1 MSEAPQRRLAAIV
14 SADVVGYSRL
24 MGADE
29 AGTHARLQARFGD
42 LVQPKLI
49 EHRGRV
55 VKLMGDGLLAE
66 FSSVVDAV
74 NWAVAVQTEAAQL
87 NHGESDDKRIE
98 YRVGINLGDVI
109 VDGDDIFGDGVNVA
123 ARLQESAEPGGIAI
137 SDIVQGQIRDK
148 LDVDFSD
155 SGDVEMKNIAQPV
168 HVWRWHA
175 IERGSAP
182 HAAAEQGAAL
192 PLPEK
197 PSIAVLPFDNMS
209 GDPEQ
214 EYFSDGISE
223 DIITALSKFRWFF
236 VSARN
241 STFTYKGQAVEITQV
256 GRELGVRYVLEG
268 SVRKA
273 GSRVRITAQLIEA
286 ASGNHIWAERYDREL
301 VDIFDLQD
309 EMQQAIVAAVEP
321 EMAGAEMERAA
332 KKSPQLLD
340 AWDLFQQ
347 ANWHFNQRSAADT
360 DLAEPLYEK
369 VVALDP
375 SFAPAYAMHAWLL
388 HNGVAYGFRTD
399 RDGQLNKGLK
409 LAQLG
414 VLKDDRDALTH
425 FALGR
430 IMSISGD
437 LAGGIREQRLAVQL
451 NPNFSFA
458 AWGLGEALGRA
469 GQFEEALET
478 IDVALRLSP
487 RDPLRFLFFL
497 FKGKSHDGLGQIEA
511 AEAAYRESVAL
522 NRRVPTV
529 IPNIVLIEFLARR
542 DRLEEARG
550 LMTEL
555 LGLHPEINVASVSP
569 QTEAAWD
576 VFKERWRDNLVAAGL
591 PE

>member
-123 ARLQESAEPGGIAI
+123 ARLQESAEPGGVAI

-223 DIITALSKFRWFF
+223 EIITALSKFRWFF

-268 SVRKA
+268 SVRRA
-273 GSRVRITAQLIEA
+273 GGTLRINAQLTD
-286 ASGNHIWAERYDREL
+286 GQTRNHLWAEIFDRDRQ
-301 VDIFDLQD
+301 DIFALQD
-309 EMQQAIVAAVEP
+309 DVIGKIV
-321 EMAGAEMERAA
+321 
-332 KKSPQLLD
+332 D
-340 AWDLFQQ
+340 ALKI
-347 ANWHFNQRSAADT
+347 NLTAD
-360 DLAEPLYEK
+360 EK
-369 VVALDP
+369 
-375 SFAPAYAMHAWLL
+375 
-388 HNGVAYGFRTD
+388 R
-399 RDGQLNKGLK
+399 K
-409 LAQLG
+409 LANLPT
-414 VLKDDRDALTH
+414 D
-425 FALGR
+425 
-430 IMSISGD
+430 
-437 LAGGIREQRLAVQL
+437 
-451 NPNFSFA
+451 NP
-458 AWGLGEALGRA
+458 EAY
-469 GQFEEALET
+469 Q
-478 IDVALRLSP
+478 
-487 RDPLRFLFFL
+487 
-497 FKGKSHDGLGQIEA
+497 
-511 AEAAYRESVAL
+511 
-522 NRRVPTV
+522 
-529 IPNIVLIEFLARR
+529 
-542 DRLEEARG
+542 
-550 LMTEL
+550 
-555 LGLHPEINVASVSP
+555 
-569 QTEAAWD
+569 
-576 VFKERWRDNLVAAGL
+576 
-591 PE
+591 